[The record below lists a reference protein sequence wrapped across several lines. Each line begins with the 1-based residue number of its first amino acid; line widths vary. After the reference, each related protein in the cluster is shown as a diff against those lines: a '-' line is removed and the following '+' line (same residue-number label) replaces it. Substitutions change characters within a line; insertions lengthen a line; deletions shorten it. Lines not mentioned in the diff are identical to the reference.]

1 MARVKME
8 DLTAVISRDFC
19 VPQRVNLTVVRKLL
33 AVTDCNFEVIDEDGN
48 IMFKVKQKLFSL
60 HDRRILLD
68 AGGTPIATLRKK
80 HLSARKRWQVF
91 KGESSDSSQLLFT
104 ARKSSLVQLKTELD
118 IFLSGNE
125 DETSWD
131 FKVVGGWLERSC
143 IIYSKGWNHIAK
155 VKSFTQI
162 RVSLDLEFSS
172 RFCFCSSAD
181 AQEAHTRE
189 RCVGEGYVQRDCL
202 PES

>member
-155 VKSFTQI
+155 MHKKHT
-162 RVSLDLEFSS
+162 LESVVLGKDMFSATVYPKVDIA
-172 RFCFCSSAD
+172 FITALVVILYEINKD
-181 AQEAHTRE
+181 K
-189 RCVGEGYVQRDCL
+189 DD
-202 PES
+202 